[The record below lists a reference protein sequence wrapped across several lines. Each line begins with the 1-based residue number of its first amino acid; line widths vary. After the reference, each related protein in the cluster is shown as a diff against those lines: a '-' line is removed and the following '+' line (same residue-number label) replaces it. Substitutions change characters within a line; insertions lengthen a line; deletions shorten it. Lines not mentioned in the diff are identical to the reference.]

1 MIGMN
6 EFATIPTMRMQV
18 DGMYEDW
25 MEVLRLIYHGGG
37 SSGAL
42 RGAHTVKISENLSVT
57 GSVTYCGY

>member
-1 MIGMN
+1 MN

-42 RGAHTVKISENLSVT
+42 RGAYTVKTSGKLFSYRLIYS
-57 GSVTYCGY
+57 TYCSY